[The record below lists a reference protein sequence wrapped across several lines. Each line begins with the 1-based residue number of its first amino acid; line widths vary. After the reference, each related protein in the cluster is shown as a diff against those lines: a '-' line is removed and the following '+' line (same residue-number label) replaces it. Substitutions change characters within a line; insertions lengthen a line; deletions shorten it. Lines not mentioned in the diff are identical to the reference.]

1 MAVVVQSPLEDI
13 HTWSRTQLDGENTRI
28 GRADGRRE
36 IAQLVFGGVTSRVS
50 RAYRAAAAAHS
61 YCRRSEYQCPLPE
74 FVRAGFVGR
83 YVHRSLALHGKYC
96 QPPSGRRRPPV
107 RARGRQD
114 AHFLVWHD
122 YFRRKQRSRRKTKHR
137 TNAIIS
143 ILEGGGASQTDGCI
157 SVSISGKRPLMHQR
171 GGFTTLREA
180 TVHAM
185 KDELRP
191 FQRVGMNLSERNGT
205 AQPLIRR

>member
-1 MAVVVQSPLEDI
+1 MTEKD
-13 HTWSRTQLDGENTRI
+13 
-28 GRADGRRE
+28 RRE
-36 IAQLVFGGVTSRVS
+36 GAKERREGDRPTRLRRRHVSGLTCLPRCSSSSFVLPPFGI
-50 RAYRAAAAAHS
+50 
-61 YCRRSEYQCPLPE
+61 PM
-74 FVRAGFVGR
+74 
-83 YVHRSLALHGKYC
+83 SLAGICPRRICRTLRTSLTRPTWKILSAAGRVDGGGGLH
-96 QPPSGRRRPPV
+96 PV

-143 ILEGGGASQTDGCI
+143 IHEGRGASQTDGCI
-157 SVSISGKRPLMHQR
+157 SVSISGKPPLMHQR

>member
-1 MAVVVQSPLEDI
+1 MGLRNRSAVKSFRGDRKGSKGGGEGAEGGRSPNSSSAA
-13 HTWSRTQLDGENTRI
+13 SRLRSHVLTALQQQLIRIAAVRNTNVPCRNLSAQDLSDATYIAHSPYMENI
-28 GRADGRRE
+28 
-36 IAQLVFGGVTSRVS
+36 VS
-50 RAYRAAAAAHS
+50 RRVDGGDGLHSALAA
-61 YCRRSEYQCPLPE
+61 CL
-74 FVRAGFVGR
+74 
-83 YVHRSLALHGKYC
+83 
-96 QPPSGRRRPPV
+96 
-107 RARGRQD
+107 QD

-143 ILEGGGASQTDGCI
+143 IHEGGGASQTDGCI
-157 SVSISGKRPLMHQR
+157 SVSISGKPPLMHQR